1 MNIIAFIPA
10 ALLGVIG
17 GILGAIFTFINLKI
31 ARARKRLLAKVSK
44 QRHQQVIRMLEP
56 ITIMVRDRNPLQISY
71 IITCNRLEEKE
82 QQISSLKPNT
92 DICL

>member
-56 ITIMVRDRNPLQISY
+56 ITIMVRDKKSLQIGY
-71 IITCNRLEEKE
+71 M
-82 QQISSLKPNT
+82 
-92 DICL
+92 

>member
-56 ITIMVRDRNPLQISY
+56 ITIMVRDNKNAYQHCVAPF
-71 IITCNRLEEKE
+71 C
-82 QQISSLKPNT
+82 
-92 DICL
+92 